1 MIDVRKRR
9 LDRAPGRSGR
19 PQPNP
24 LVMCLPRDEDA
35 AFRAMVRRRGT
46 TINALLKELARAEL
60 EKYAAINS
68 RLNPADAMMA
78 AGVSLR
84 KEPVERGADG
94 LPLARLRER
103 DVDARRAQR
112 GPPPGRDLPGH
123 ER

>member
-60 EKYAAINS
+60 EKYSAINS
-68 RLNPADAMMA
+68 RPNPADAMMA
-78 AGVSLR
+78 AGPLR

-94 LPLARLRER
+94 FPLPRLRER
-103 DVDARRAQR
+103 DVDARKAAR
-112 GPPPGRDLPGH
+112 GLPPGRDLPSNA
-123 ER
+123 R

>member
-24 LVMCLPRDEDA
+24 LVMCLPRDQDA

-60 EKYAAINS
+60 EKYSAINS
-68 RLNPADAMMA
+68 RPNPADAVMA
-78 AGVSLR
+78 AGLSLR

-94 LPLARLRER
+94 LPLARLREG
-103 DVDARRAQR
+103 DADQRRR
-112 GPPPGRDLPGH
+112 NRPPPMGH
-123 ER
+123 DRPDNLR